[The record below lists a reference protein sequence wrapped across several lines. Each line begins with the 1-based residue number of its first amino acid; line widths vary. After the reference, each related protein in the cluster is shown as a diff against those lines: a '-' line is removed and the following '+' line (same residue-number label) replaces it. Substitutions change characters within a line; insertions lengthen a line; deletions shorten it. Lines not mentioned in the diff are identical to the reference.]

1 MIISTSLL
9 FAQQKTVLVE
19 HFTNASCGPCA
30 SQNPG
35 LQSTLDANSSKVTS
49 IRYQWYFPGTDPM
62 YDHNPT
68 DVGIREDYYGIN
80 AVPNS
85 ILEGNQGGPDLP
97 SSVITNN
104 SIDNRYNTSPAYSLN
119 ATATMTSCNDIEVNL
134 NLTSLANNNNNIVA
148 HIVVTE
154 ELISFDSPPGS
165 NGETEFHNVM
175 KKMLPSASGTPVSA
189 ITNQETQSITESWSM
204 SNVYDVNQIRVV
216 CFIQNNSTKEVLN
229 AIFVTPTMGS
239 LSNFD
244 ATLNA
249 SEDIICGNSHS
260 PIINLTNN
268 GSTNLTSID
277 FSYSMNG
284 SSSSNTYTWN
294 GNLSTCESINITL
307 PSITFTPSTNN
318 TLSASITNSDDN
330 ISNNDLVTSIAK
342 ATEAAPPIKLTLN
355 LDTWPEEIS
364 WAVKNESGSI
374 IASVPT
380 GSVGGSGPY
389 SGLAQTTI
397 SENISITQTGCYTL
411 HIYDAYGD
419 GMHGAQWT
427 GGSDG
432 SYTVASSFP
441 NTIFYS
447 YDGSYDFEEEVIPF
461 EVLSVGIE
469 NQSID
474 YFNVYPNPFNES
486 ATVVFSNP
494 DKQPFSIQ
502 LIDITGKTVQSIKN
516 ITSNTLNISKN
527 KLPAGIYYLQLS
539 GENSFDIK
547 KLTIY

>member
-1 MIISTSLL
+1 MLIYTSLL
-9 FAQQKTVLVE
+9 FGQQKTVLVE

-62 YDHNPT
+62 YDHNPN
-68 DVGIREDYYGIN
+68 DVGVREAYYGIN

-97 SSVITNN
+97 SSIVTNN
-104 SIDNRYNTSPAYSLN
+104 SIDNRYNTSPTYSLN
-119 ATATMTSCNDIEVNL
+119 ATASMTSCDDIEVNL
-134 NLTSLANNNNNIVA
+134 NLTSLANNSSNIVA

-175 KKMLPSASGTPVSA
+175 KKMLPSANGTPVSA

-204 SNVYDVNQIRVV
+204 SNVYDINQIRVV

-229 AIFVTPTMGS
+229 AIFVIPTMNV

-268 GSTNLTSID
+268 GSSNLTSID

-284 SSSSNTYTWN
+284 SSSNTYTWN
-294 GNLSTCESINITL
+294 GNLSTCESANITL
-307 PSITFTPSTNN
+307 PSITFIPSTNN

-330 ISNNDLVTSIAK
+330 ISNNDILTSITK

-397 SENISITQTGCYTL
+397 NENISITQTGCYTL

-447 YDGSYDFEEEVIPF
+447 YDGSYDFEEEVIHF

-474 YFNVYPNPFNES
+474 YFSIYPNPFNES

-494 DKQPFSIQ
+494 DKQSFSIQ

-516 ITSNTLNISKN
+516 ITSNTINISKN

-539 GENSFDIK
+539 GENSVDIK